1 MSDKPS
7 KFRKFVNSLEEYSD
21 ENRIISYNSMRRNI
35 GIFGMSL
42 PFVLII
48 GSVLF
53 FNYNEIQVSVSQYY
67 HTGMRDVFVGII
79 FFVALFLFAYRGY
92 NILDRIAG
100 IIAGTAAL
108 GIALF
113 PAAIVKPG
121 NWIDTVHIISASV
134 FFITLALIS
143 IFLFTLTE
151 YDKPKEKSDEKK
163 NRNKLYRVCGIIM
176 LGCML
181 LILLW
186 FRIDETYPELI
197 KYKPVFCLETIALIA
212 FGISWLAKGGWIW
225 KDKVKVN

>member
-42 PFVLII
+42 PFVLIL

>member
-1 MSDKPS
+1 MSDKSS
-7 KFRKFVNSLEEYSD
+7 KFRKFVNSLEEYND

-35 GIFGMSL
+35 GIFGMAL
-42 PFVLII
+42 PFVLIA
-48 GSVLF
+48 GSMLF
-53 FNYNEIQVSVSQYY
+53 FNYKEIQPSVSQYY
-67 HTGMRDVFVGII
+67 HTEMRDVFVGII
-79 FFVALFLFAYRGY
+79 SFVALFLFAYRGY

-108 GIALF
+108 GVALF
-113 PAAIVKPG
+113 PTAEVKPG
-121 NWIDTVHIISASV
+121 DWVDTVHIISASV
-134 FFITLALIS
+134 FFVTLALIS
-143 IFLFTLTE
+143 LFLFTLTE
-151 YDKPKEKSDEKK
+151 YDKPEEKSDEKK
-163 NRNKLYRVCGIIM
+163 SRNKLYRVCGIIM
-176 LGCML
+176 IGCLL